1 MALRVNSNLIAI
13 NAARNLSRTTEA
25 LAKSVERLSSG
36 LRINRAADDA
46 AGLAISEKL
55 RAQIRGLLQAQRNAQ
70 DGISLIQTAE
80 GALSS
85 IHSML
90 QRMRE
95 LAVQASNDTLSSEE
109 RQAIQAEIEQLAAEI
124 DRTVDTTRFGTI
136 HLLRGGL
143 SSIGPG
149 AVTLSDGTNS
159 ATVTITSAGAASG
172 SYTITVAQ
180 DADGNWYLEIS
191 TTSADGSTVL
201 SEKITLGSAL
211 PSEPK
216 KFTFGSLGLIVETGS
231 DLANLTASASASFS
245 VTAGTTGTFHVGASS
260 GDTLSVTI
268 EEVSSSILGVNSLD
282 VTTQSGAEEAIT
294 AIDNAIAKISE
305 QRANLGAA
313 QNRLEQVIG
322 NLSIAYENTSAAESR
337 IRDLDVAMET
347 ANYTRLL
354 ILQQA
359 GIAMLA
365 QANMLPQ
372 AALALIG
379 GG

>member
-1 MALRVNSNLIAI
+1 M
-13 NAARNLSRTTEA
+13 
-25 LAKSVERLSSG
+25 
-36 LRINRAADDA
+36 
-46 AGLAISEKL
+46 
-55 RAQIRGLLQAQRNAQ
+55 
-70 DGISLIQTAE
+70 
-80 GALSS
+80 
-85 IHSML
+85 
-90 QRMRE
+90 
-95 LAVQASNDTLSSEE
+95 
-109 RQAIQAEIEQLAAEI
+109 
-124 DRTVDTTRFGTI
+124 
-136 HLLRGGL
+136 
-143 SSIGPG
+143 
-149 AVTLSDGTNS
+149 
-159 ATVTITSAGAASG
+159 
-172 SYTITVAQ
+172 
-180 DADGNWYLEIS
+180 
-191 TTSADGSTVL
+191 
-201 SEKITLGSAL
+201 
-211 PSEPK
+211 
-216 KFTFGSLGLIVETGS
+216 ETGS